1 MSETTP
7 SRDSLERI
15 PLALRLALGSLLE
28 SSDELWRYVH
38 ESADKARAAVS
49 ADPPP
54 APDEDT
60 GDRLRYLLLGL
71 VFEAEESARR
81 AVTTAPGRLEATA
94 RRIGDDLTRLARPLL
109 DNPLAALAQAQG
121 QRLADNPWVKVAGE
135 QAAQTRRAW
144 QDRLEQVQLV
154 GEAVVESWIARG
166 RYEERLGRHLSRQ
179 LAGRPINE
187 IVDYLAENPHVYKL
201 VEEQLERLRENPE
214 PVRELVQNQSVSM
227 AAEAVDELREQGVT
241 ADNLIEGFVRRVLRR
256 PAREE
261 LPPPPLAV
269 RLRAERL
276 NTLGQDES

>member
-1 MSETTP
+1 MSENETP
-7 SRDSLERI
+7 PE
-15 PLALRLALGSLLE
+15 PPGVALRLILGSLLE
-28 SSDELWRYVH
+28 GSDELWRYVQEAAH
-38 ESADKARAAVS
+38 KTRAALPT
-49 ADPPP
+49 APPP
-54 APDEDT
+54 GPDEDT
-60 GDRLRYLLLGL
+60 ADRWRYLLLGL
-71 VFEAEESARR
+71 LFEAEESVRQA
-81 AVTTAPGRLEATA
+81 ASATPGRLEATA
-94 RRIGDDLTRLARPLL
+94 RRASASLNRLARPLL
-109 DNPLAALAQAQG
+109 DNPLMALAQAQG
-121 QRLADNPWVKVAGE
+121 QRLADNPWLKVAGE

-154 GEAVVESWIARG
+154 GEALVEGWIARG
-166 RYEERLGRHLSRQ
+166 RYEERFGRTLSRQ

-256 PAREE
+256 PPRPD

-276 NTLGQDES
+276 NAIGQDDS